1 MSKESKTNWE
11 STILASHSTIREVIY
26 SLDASGLRIVLV
38 VDKDGKFLG
47 TVSDGDVRRGILK
60 GYNLDVN
67 IIEITNRNSIVASV
81 KDDRKRIAE
90 LMMRNKIHQIPVVDS
105 HNKLIGLKL
114 WNEISATKSLENMMV
129 IMAGG
134 RGTRLHPYTENCPKP
149 LLEVNGKPILT
160 HIIEGAK
167 NEGIS
172 NFLISI
178 NYLGEMIQDFFK
190 DGTELGVNIDYIREE
205 NPLGTAGALGLIE
218 KRPDQTFLVTNG
230 DLLVDIRYS
239 ELIEFH
245 ENQDAM
251 GTMAIRAH
259 EWQNPFGVVKTDG
272 IFITDYFEKPKIQS
286 YINAGVYVLD
296 PKVLNKIEPGVRID
310 MPEIFER
317 MLNANE
323 RVIAYP
329 LHEPW
334 RDIGRVDDLKE
345 ANAITDLALGREKN

>member
-1 MSKESKTNWE
+1 
-11 STILASHSTIREVIY
+11 
-26 SLDASGLRIVLV
+26 
-38 VDKDGKFLG
+38 
-47 TVSDGDVRRGILK
+47 
-60 GYNLDVN
+60 
-67 IIEITNRNSIVASV
+67 
-81 KDDRKRIAE
+81 
-90 LMMRNKIHQIPVVDS
+90 
-105 HNKLIGLKL
+105 
-114 WNEISATKSLENMMV
+114 MMV